1 MEPRRSLR
9 SQAESTQ
16 EAVTQEAVPL
26 ALLLQ
31 YPDVYEAMVFY
42 GFSGY
47 EPFAPGWGTIFNRKI
62 EVRISTLPNA
72 GRGLFAGPAVEGG
85 FNGFKAKDVITLY
98 GGQLLTE
105 KPAEERAAEHTHML
119 SIPPRGGS
127 APAWVDGRKFADGIS
142 QEPDAEGL
150 FLPLPGM
157 DYKAHWHQG
166 AGSVMNDPTKI
177 QNYRQLGIDV
187 NAKWKYRKLGT
198 GAAAE
203 LKPKVPMVVATKDI
217 APGEEIFI
225 RYGSEKPFHG
235 VAVAAGERAAK
246 RPRGEFRSLAA
257 GDAGPSAA
265 AAYRGLAAAD
275 DDEEVPAYKSMAA
288 AAACDDAADEEDAI
302 EDEEL
307 LAKLAELGW

>member
-1 MEPRRSLR
+1 MCIR
-9 SQAESTQ
+9 
-16 EAVTQEAVPL
+16 
-26 ALLLQ
+26 
-31 YPDVYEAMVFY
+31 D
-42 GFSGY
+42 
-47 EPFAPGWGTIFNRKI
+47 
-62 EVRISTLPNA
+62 RI
-72 GRGLFAGPAVEGG
+72 
-85 FNGFKAKDVITLY
+85 
-98 GGQLLTE
+98 
-105 KPAEERAAEHTHML
+105 
-119 SIPPRGGS
+119 
-127 APAWVDGRKFADGIS
+127 
-142 QEPDAEGL
+142 
-150 FLPLPGM
+150 

-177 QNYRQLGIDV
+177 QNYRQLGIEV
-187 NAKWKYRKLGT
+187 NVKWKYCPLGT

-257 GDAGPSAA
+257 GDAGPSE
-265 AAYRGLAAAD
+265 AAYRSLAAAD

-288 AAACDDAADEEDAI
+288 AADSDDASDEEDAI